1 MKIFFPHCAFESC
14 LLRAIFIFCKSGAK
28 LMFFPTVPPLF
39 VQIDLAPTILLDV
52 HFTMYITSKK
62 SVFQI
67 CWKFQFMNA
76 QSKAMQNIQQAK
88 KIASIMYGFF
98 SQEISSVL
106 KDVTILVQ
114 PSVLPTTLLAI
125 IVQVGNTGR
134 HFRFQ
139 TNLFSPK

>member
-52 HFTMYITSKK
+52 HY
-62 SVFQI
+62 VYYEQ
-67 CWKFQFMNA
+67 
-76 QSKAMQNIQQAK
+76 
-88 KIASIMYGFF
+88 KISFPNML
-98 SQEISSVL
+98 EISIYECSIQGHAKHTVGKKNCQHYVRFFQL
-106 KDVTILVQ
+106 GNFKCVERCYNLT
-114 PSVLPTTLLAI
+114 SVLPTTLLAI
-125 IVQVGNTGR
+125 IAQVGNTGR